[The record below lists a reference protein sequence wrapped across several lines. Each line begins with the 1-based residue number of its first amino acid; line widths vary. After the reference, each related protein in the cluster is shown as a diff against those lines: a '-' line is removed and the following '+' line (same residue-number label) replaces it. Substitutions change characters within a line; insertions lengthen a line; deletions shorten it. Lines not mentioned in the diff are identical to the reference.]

1 MPHDHYPDDCL
12 YHKDALWLRLEGDGL
27 ALIGVTHFA
36 QDQLG
41 QVMYVDL
48 PRVGAN
54 VGCGKALGTIESR
67 KAVSDL
73 VAPASG
79 KVVEINPGLRTS
91 PALVNQAPYG
101 DGWLLRIRLAAF
113 DGESGQLMNAAAY
126 LAHLGL
132 KG

>member
-1 MPHDHYPDDCL
+1 MPNNHYPDDCL
-12 YHKDALWLRLEGDGL
+12 YHKDALWLRLEADGI
-27 ALIGVTHFA
+27 AKVGVTHFA

-48 PRVGAN
+48 PRLGAAI
-54 VGCGKALGTIESR
+54 GCGKAMGTIESR

-79 KVVEINPGLRTS
+79 KVVEINTGLRGN

-101 DGWLLRIRLAAF
+101 DGWLLRIQLTAL
-113 DGESGQLMNAAAY
+113 ESETGQLMDASGY
-126 LAHLGL
+126 KSHLGF
-132 KG
+132 KD